1 MSRQFSNLKSRVLLI
16 SFLKGG
22 LRGLIMLAS
31 HFLLVL
37 GLLQAGLL
45 ISYRLVLALQILQ
58 PLE

>member
-31 HFLLVL
+31 QFLLVL

-45 ISYRLVLALQILQ
+45 ISYRLVLAL
-58 PLE
+58 

>member
-31 HFLLVL
+31 QFLLVL

-45 ISYRLVLALQILQ
+45 IGYRLVLAL
-58 PLE
+58 